1 MKQTRGSFR
10 FLNKLSYGLVPLVFL
25 AVIIPVLILMG
36 FGVYSLFR
44 SGYMLYFTGLLA
56 FCALVGATAVWLI
69 KKRTGNVVLDG
80 VSETMVQPSR
90 DWSDFDMKVWEE
102 TNQHIQEILEADSQW
117 TDMVLHAKST
127 AIFVADRYH
136 GHKSSKELSF
146 SAIEI
151 LKMMEEVSR
160 RYQVTLKEHVPYI
173 EKIKLSTLK
182 AIYSHKGKVRPFKKI
197 WNVYR
202 AYRVFTPYGIMAEAR
217 GLFIGKLFDGV
228 NVELQVRL
236 RKAFLQEVASVSID
250 LYSGRFR
257 FDEHTKAVT
266 PEENIQFMP
275 LAPDPLRICMIGQIS
290 AGKSAIINALMG
302 NMKAEINRLPSTDRV
317 TIYQCSFDGLDTVHL
332 VDLPGLDGNDRND
345 ESIMREVGKS
355 DMVLWVVKA
364 NQSSRA
370 LDVSFFDKI
379 NSFYSDP
386 ANRSRKKPVFIGL
399 LSHIDRLT
407 PLSEWQPPY
416 NLDSPET
423 PKAKTIKAA
432 LDYNQDLLK
441 IDEWV
446 ALSVS
451 EERQHYNVDVL
462 ISKLQSKF
470 DSALQTQLNRRR
482 MKGENGIM
490 FSENC
495 KRLKNAAH
503 AMFKNI
509 TGKR

>member
-1 MKQTRGSFR
+1 MKQATDSFG
-10 FLNKLSYGLVPLVFL
+10 FLNKFSYGLVPLVFL
-25 AVIIPVLILMG
+25 AVIIPVLILIG

-80 VSETMVQPSR
+80 VNETMVEPST

-102 TNQHIQEILEADSQW
+102 TNNYIQEALEADSQW

-127 AIFVADRYH
+127 AIFVADKYH
-136 GHKSSKELSF
+136 GHNSSKELAF
-146 SAIEI
+146 SAIEL

-160 RYQVTLKEHVPYI
+160 RYRMTLKEHVPYI
-173 EKIKLSTLK
+173 EKINLSTLK
-182 AIYSHKGKVRPFKKI
+182 TIYGHKGKIAPFKKI
-197 WNVYR
+197 WN
-202 AYRVFTPYGIMAEAR
+202 AYRVYRVFSPYGLMAEAR
-217 GLFIGKLFDGV
+217 GLIIGKLFDGV
-228 NVELQVRL
+228 SVELQVRL
-236 RKAFLQEVASVSID
+236 KKAFLQEVSSVSID
-250 LYSGRFR
+250 LYSGRFK
-257 FDEHTKAVT
+257 FDEHTQADT
-266 PEENIQFMP
+266 PEEDIQSMAP
-275 LAPDPLRICMIGQIS
+275 APDPLRICMIGQIS
-290 AGKSAIINALMG
+290 AGKSSIINAVLG

-317 TIYQCSFDGLDTVHL
+317 TIYQCSFDALDTIHL
-332 VDLPGLDGNDRND
+332 VDLPGLDGNHRND

-407 PLSEWQPPY
+407 PLSEWLPPY
-416 NLDSPET
+416 NLDSPEN

-432 LDYNQDLLK
+432 LDYNQGLLK

-451 EERQHYNVDVL
+451 EERQHYNVDGL

-470 DSALQTQLNRRR
+470 DSAFQTQLNRRR
-482 MKGENGIM
+482 MKGEDGVM
-490 FSENC
+490 FSETC
-495 KRLKNAAH
+495 KRVKNAAH
-503 AMFKNI
+503 AIFKNI
-509 TGKR
+509 TGK